1 MRLYWQKRLQ
11 CDGQVRALNSQYR
24 RWCLIICAI
33 DNYAVLLTHFT
44 RQYSVD
50 ADEIKKYLGVTDDY
64 EDIC

>member
-1 MRLYWQKRLQ
+1 M
-11 CDGQVRALNSQYR
+11 
-24 RWCLIICAI
+24 IIRVI